1 MVKFRKMEKE
11 DIQLVLSLGLTSL
24 HDGGS
29 FASLIE
35 SYDSL
40 DHNTYKFYV
49 AEKDGFV
56 IGHLSIMVTLDC
68 ADILFL
74 FVQETERKNGVASY
88 MLRQLEKTLEFNKVP
103 KMMLEVRKSN
113 LVAQRTYVTNGFLME
128 TIRYNYYSNGED
140 AYIMLKKVGGSYW

>member
-24 HDGGS
+24 RDGDS

-40 DHNTYKFYV
+40 DHNLYKFYV

-56 IGHLSIMVTLDC
+56 IAHMSIMVTVDC
-68 ADILFL
+68 ADILF
-74 FVQETERKNGVASY
+74 FYVQENERQNGVASY
-88 MLRQLEKTLEFNKVP
+88 MLRKLEKTLEVNEVP

-128 TIRYNYYSNGED
+128 TIRYGYYKNGED
-140 AYIMLKKVGGSYW
+140 AYIMSKKVGGSY